1 MANTQKAGQ
10 VVSQVRS
17 LATRI
22 VDLSADLNKIADRYN
37 RNGGQAFLHPFFLEA
52 DGVTPRTDLD
62 VTEAQIV
69 TCITNMAQMM
79 TWLNNK
85 MDVFIQAE

>member
-1 MANTQKAGQ
+1 MATTNKAGQ
-10 VVSQVRS
+10 VVSQVRAIS
-17 LATRI
+17 TQI
-22 VDLSADLNKIADRYN
+22 IELSETLNKVNARYVK
-37 RNGGQAFLHPFFLEA
+37 NGGQAFLHPFFTEA
-52 DGVTPRTDLD
+52 DGETARTDLD

-69 TCITNMAQMM
+69 TCISALQQMT

>member
-10 VVSQVRS
+10 VVSQVRA

-22 VDLSADLNKIADRYN
+22 VELSADLNKTADRYN
-37 RNGGQAFLHPFFLEA
+37 RNGGQAFLHPFFLDA
-52 DGVTPRTDLD
+52 DGQPRADLD

-69 TCITNMAQMM
+69 TCVSALQQMT
-79 TWLNNK
+79 TWLNAK
-85 MDVFIQAE
+85 MDVFVQAE

>member
-1 MANTQKAGQ
+1 MVSTQKAGN

-22 VDLSADLNKIADRYN
+22 VELYADINNAADRYN
-37 RNGGQAFLHPFFLEA
+37 RNGGQAFLHPFFLDA
-52 DGVTPRTDLD
+52 DGLPRTDLD
-62 VTEAQIV
+62 ITEAQIV
-69 TCITNMAQMM
+69 TCISNMTQMT
-79 TWLNNK
+79 TWLNAK

>member
-1 MANTQKAGQ
+1 MSKT
-10 VVSQVRS
+10 
-17 LATRI
+17 
-22 VDLSADLNKIADRYN
+22 ADKRFYT
-37 RNGGQAFLHPFFLEA
+37 HFFTEA
-52 DGVTPRTDLD
+52 DGETARTDLD

-69 TCITNMAQMM
+69 TCVSALQQMT